1 LPRNKRH
8 YRVKLQ
14 EVLAAHDFALTF
26 GGLRGIR
33 DLGAIE
39 AAVARPYCGYYRSIA
54 KKVAALVQS
63 LASNHGFID
72 GNKRTALLMMNLLLL
87 RSGYFS
93 SRRERTADQ
102 RRRRSDDS
110 GSCRA
115 SHEFRRRGCVART
128 ENCPHWW
135 PIKCGKCPKP
145 AGHCTLNF
153 TPIPCR
159 SAILRCHASW
169 R

>member
-1 LPRNKRH
+1 MPRNKRH

-54 KKVAALVQS
+54 KKVSALVQS

-87 RSGYFS
+87 RSGYFLRGES
-93 SRRERTADQ
+93 EQQINTDVEAMILALVEHHMSFDDVVAWLEQ
-102 RRRRSDDS
+102 RID
-110 GSCRA
+110 
-115 SHEFRRRGCVART
+115 
-128 ENCPHWW
+128 
-135 PIKCGKCPKP
+135 PI
-145 AGHCTLNF
+145 AG
-153 TPIPCR
+153 R
-159 SAILRCHASW
+159 
-169 R
+169 

>member
-8 YRVKLQ
+8 YRIKLQ

-39 AAVARPYCGYYRSIA
+39 AAIARPYCGYYRSIA
-54 KKVAALVQS
+54 KKAAALIQS

-87 RSGYFS
+87 RSGYVL
-93 SRRERTADQ
+93 R
-102 RRRRSDDS
+102 S
-110 GSCRA
+110 GSEQQINSDVETMILALVQHHMSFDDVGAWLEQRIVP
-115 SHEFRRRGCVART
+115 VAGR
-128 ENCPHWW
+128 
-135 PIKCGKCPKP
+135 
-145 AGHCTLNF
+145 
-153 TPIPCR
+153 
-159 SAILRCHASW
+159 
-169 R
+169 

>member
-87 RSGYFS
+87 RSGYFL
-93 SRRERTADQ
+93 
-102 RRRRSDDS
+102 
-110 GSCRA
+110 
-115 SHEFRRRGCVART
+115 RGESEQQINTDVEAMILALVEHQMSFNDVVAWLELRIA
-128 ENCPHWW
+128 
-135 PIKCGKCPKP
+135 PIG
-145 AGHCTLNF
+145 G
-153 TPIPCR
+153 R
-159 SAILRCHASW
+159 
-169 R
+169 

>member
-87 RSGYFS
+87 RSGYFLRGGS
-93 SRRERTADQ
+93 EQEINTDVEAMILALVEHHMSFDDVVAWLELRIVPIAD
-102 RRRRSDDS
+102 
-110 GSCRA
+110 
-115 SHEFRRRGCVART
+115 
-128 ENCPHWW
+128 
-135 PIKCGKCPKP
+135 K
-145 AGHCTLNF
+145 
-153 TPIPCR
+153 
-159 SAILRCHASW
+159 
-169 R
+169 

>member
-33 DLGAIE
+33 DRGAIE

-87 RSGYFS
+87 RSGYFLRGES
-93 SRRERTADQ
+93 EQQINTDVEAMILALVEHHMSF
-102 RRRRSDDS
+102 DDV
-110 GSCRA
+110 
-115 SHEFRRRGCVART
+115 VAWLELRIV
-128 ENCPHWW
+128 
-135 PIKCGKCPKP
+135 PIAGK
-145 AGHCTLNF
+145 
-153 TPIPCR
+153 
-159 SAILRCHASW
+159 
-169 R
+169 

>member
-87 RSGYFS
+87 RSGYFLRGES
-93 SRRERTADQ
+93 EQQINTDVEAMILALVEHHMSF
-102 RRRRSDDS
+102 DDV
-110 GSCRA
+110 
-115 SHEFRRRGCVART
+115 VAWLELRIA
-128 ENCPHWW
+128 
-135 PIKCGKCPKP
+135 PIG
-145 AGHCTLNF
+145 G
-153 TPIPCR
+153 R
-159 SAILRCHASW
+159 
-169 R
+169 

>member
-87 RSGYFS
+87 RSGYFLRGES
-93 SRRERTADQ
+93 EQQINTDVEAMILALVEHHMSF
-102 RRRRSDDS
+102 DDV
-110 GSCRA
+110 
-115 SHEFRRRGCVART
+115 VAWLKLRIA
-128 ENCPHWW
+128 
-135 PIKCGKCPKP
+135 PIG
-145 AGHCTLNF
+145 G
-153 TPIPCR
+153 R
-159 SAILRCHASW
+159 
-169 R
+169 

>member
-87 RSGYFS
+87 RSGYFLRGRS
-93 SRRERTADQ
+93 ERQIKTDVEAMILALVEHHMNF
-102 RRRRSDDS
+102 DDV
-110 GSCRA
+110 
-115 SHEFRRRGCVART
+115 VAWLELRIA
-128 ENCPHWW
+128 
-135 PIKCGKCPKP
+135 PIG
-145 AGHCTLNF
+145 G
-153 TPIPCR
+153 R
-159 SAILRCHASW
+159 
-169 R
+169 

>member
-87 RSGYFS
+87 RSGYFLRGRS
-93 SRRERTADQ
+93 ERQINTDVEAMILALVEHHMNF
-102 RRRRSDDS
+102 DDV
-110 GSCRA
+110 
-115 SHEFRRRGCVART
+115 VAWLELRIA
-128 ENCPHWW
+128 
-135 PIKCGKCPKP
+135 PIG
-145 AGHCTLNF
+145 G
-153 TPIPCR
+153 R
-159 SAILRCHASW
+159 
-169 R
+169 